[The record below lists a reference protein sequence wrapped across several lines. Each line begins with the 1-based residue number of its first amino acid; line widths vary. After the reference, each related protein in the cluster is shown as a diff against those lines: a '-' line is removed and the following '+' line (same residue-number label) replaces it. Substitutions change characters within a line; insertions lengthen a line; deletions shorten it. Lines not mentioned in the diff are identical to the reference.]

1 MLVCLLYREHFPTRE
16 TSIDLSVDHKLY
28 RLAYALMTL
37 PELKKKKKEF
47 KETNIPIKIII
58 NNVIMIKFN
67 SPDLAI
73 LRKNQQADINKDSSR
88 KQYVHKA
95 IS

>member
-1 MLVCLLYREHFPTRE
+1 
-16 TSIDLSVDHKLY
+16 
-28 RLAYALMTL
+28 MTL
-37 PELKKKKKEF
+37 PKLKKKKKEF